1 MTVPEETKQTGEAL
15 PTQWDWVERSIWTDN
30 MLAALEKGVKGG
42 VWFSLIDKVYRPS
55 TLYAAWLT
63 VKANKGSAGSDHES
77 IKDFEQDLS
86 GNLERLHHELKDGS
100 YRPRPNLRVYID
112 KPGTKDKRP
121 LGIPCVRD
129 RVVQAALRLVIEPI
143 FEKVFCQ
150 GSYGFRPKRGCK
162 DALREVDR
170 LLKAGYVH
178 VVDADLKSYFDS
190 IPHDKLMSEIGGY
203 IADGRVLALIESL
216 LTQDILEAMALWTP
230 EEGVPQGS
238 VISPLLSNLYLHSID
253 VAMALAGFSMVR
265 YADDFVILCR
275 RSEEAANAL
284 DLVRELSTAK
294 GLSLHPDKTR
304 VVDATIPKQGFDFLG
319 YHFEC
324 GTRWPRKKSLKK
336 LKDTLR
342 AKTKRCNGNSLKV
355 IIAGVNSNL
364 KGWFEYFKQSHGWTF
379 PPIDG
384 WVRRRLRSILRKRS
398 KRQGISRGYDHFR
411 WPNRFFRNNGLFNL
425 EAAHRSLRQSS
436 AR

>member
-1 MTVPEETKQTGEAL
+1 MVAEE
-15 PTQWDWVERSIWTDN
+15 
-30 MLAALEKGVKGG
+30 
-42 VWFSLIDKVYRPS
+42 
-55 TLYAAWLT
+55 
-63 VKANKGSAGSDHES
+63 VKALFWNRGIDHTG
-77 IKDFEQDLS
+77 FV
-86 GNLERLHHELKDGS
+86 G
-100 YRPRPNLRVYID
+100 
-112 KPGTKDKRP
+112 
-121 LGIPCVRD
+121 
-129 RVVQAALRLVIEPI
+129 VQTQT
-143 FEKVFCQ
+143 FCC
-150 GSYGFRPKRGCK
+150 R
-162 DALREVDR
+162 
-170 LLKAGYVH
+170 
-178 VVDADLKSYFDS
+178 
-190 IPHDKLMSEIGGY
+190 KL
-203 IADGRVLALIESL
+203 AHKIESL